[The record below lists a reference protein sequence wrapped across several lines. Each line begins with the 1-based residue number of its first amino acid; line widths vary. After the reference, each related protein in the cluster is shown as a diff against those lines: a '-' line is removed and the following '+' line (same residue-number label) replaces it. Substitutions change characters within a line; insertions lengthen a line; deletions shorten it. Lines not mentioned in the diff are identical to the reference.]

1 MKTASLTAASK
12 DHPGVYVPPP
22 LLYVMVFFI
31 SIFIQ
36 RQFPL
41 SESFFGTKIAFA
53 AGVLLVI
60 TALTILLPALIIF
73 FQTKNTLIT
82 IKPANSLQTS
92 GIYSISRNPMYLGL
106 LTLYM
111 GIGCFKGNLWTFML
125 VPLLVLIITHFVIRK
140 EEVYLV
146 KAFGADYAAY
156 QKKVKRWI

>member
-1 MKTASLTAASK
+1 MKTKS
-12 DHPGVYVPPP
+12 DHPGVYVAPP
-22 LLYVMVFFI
+22 LFYVAIFFI

-41 SESFFGTKIAFA
+41 SESLFRSKIGFV
-53 AGVLLVI
+53 AGIIFVL
-60 TALTILLPALIIF
+60 TALTILLPALIKF

-106 LTLYM
+106 VVLYM
-111 GIGCFKGNLWTFML
+111 GIGCFKGNAWSFIL

-140 EEVYLV
+140 EEAYLIRT
-146 KAFGADYAAY
+146 FGGDYVEY
-156 QKKVKRWI
+156 QRKVKRWI